1 MHGNN
6 FKLLIISFFTLI
18 LSGFLLWQG
27 FNPQLTELEPKT
39 EDKILGKSVSPE
51 QVQGKEIARV
61 TRVIDGDTIEI
72 NIRGET
78 KKLRYIGVN
87 TPETVDPRRPDE
99 CFGEEASKE
108 NKRLVEGKDIIL
120 EKDISETDQFNR
132 LLRYIYLPL
141 SDGSLLFINDYLV
154 RQGFANASTFP
165 PDVKYYQQFL
175 EAQQEARDN
184 NRGLWGKCQ

>member
-39 EDKILGKSVSPE
+39 EDKILGKSFSPE